1 MVLEARLRIED
12 TYKNHPEIE
21 EEEIIQPIFVIG
33 QGRSGTSFL
42 INLLAASPDNGAIL
56 QWEGTFPCPPPEKDT
71 YLTDPRIEKCD
82 KLTKQWPRGAPT
94 LLAMHEFGGDLPM
107 EDSQVMAL
115 NFMGPSWFGALGQV
129 PSYDAYM
136 TTVNEELAVRYHKR
150 VLKLLQWK
158 NPRQHWV
165 LKDPMH
171 LDRLQSLI
179 KIYPDACFIW
189 PHRDPVRAMASMI
202 NLVGT
207 LQWARSDH
215 PFKAGTYEYF
225 IDPTYAARRL
235 NKAIDEIN
243 SIIPAQQ
250 FYNILYK
257 DLVGDPL
264 RVVEDIYRHFNILLS
279 EKSRR
284 AYETYIVNHPRDA
297 RPPHK
302 FSIAPEVAQKAKD
315 AFKFYKEYFGIPD
328 E

>member
-1 MVLEARLRIED
+1 
-12 TYKNHPEIE
+12 
-21 EEEIIQPIFVIG
+21 
-33 QGRSGTSFL
+33 
-42 INLLAASPDNGAIL
+42 
-56 QWEGTFPCPPPEKDT
+56 
-71 YLTDPRIEKCD
+71 
-82 KLTKQWPRGAPT
+82 
-94 LLAMHEFGGDLPM
+94 MHEFGGDLPM

-136 TTVNEELAVRYHKR
+136 TTVNDELAIRYHKR

-225 IDPTYAARRL
+225 LDASYAAQRL
-235 NKAIDEIN
+235 NKAIDQIK
-243 SIIPAQQ
+243 STIPVQQ
-250 FYNILYK
+250 FYNILYR
-257 DLVGDPL
+257 DLVRDPMGT
-264 RVVEDIYRHFNILLS
+264 VEGIYRHFDILLS
-279 EKSRR
+279 EESRN
-284 AYETYIVNHPRDA
+284 AFKTYIASHPRDA

-302 FSIAPEVAQKAKD
+302 FSIAPEVAKNAKE
-315 AFKFYKEYFGIPD
+315 AFKFYQEYFAIPD